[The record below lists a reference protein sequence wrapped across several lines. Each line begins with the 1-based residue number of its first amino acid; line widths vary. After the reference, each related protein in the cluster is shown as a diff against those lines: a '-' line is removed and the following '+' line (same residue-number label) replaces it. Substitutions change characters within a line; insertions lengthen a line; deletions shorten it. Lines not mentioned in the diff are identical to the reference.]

1 MCGIE
6 RARRWGGS
14 VMDETE
20 KATQQEVDEFAGR
33 VFGQLLEAMELLSI
47 HLGDRLG
54 LYRALLQGAATPAEL
69 SARAGVHERYAREWL
84 EQQAVA
90 GILEADREGDGEGD
104 ATVFRLPAA
113 QAEVLTN
120 PASLGFS
127 TPFARLFVSAAA
139 QMPALLDAYRSG
151 GGVAWARY
159 GADARDGQGD
169 VNRPWFEQA
178 LAGTLAAVPAVHDV
192 LSRPDAGV
200 ADIACGHGWSTIALA
215 RAYPDAIVDGF
226 DLDEQ
231 AIASAREHAAGV
243 ENVTFSELRG
253 EQLAEQGEA
262 RYDAAF
268 IFEALHDMPD
278 PIGVLSAIRRALRAD
293 GVLVVMDEAVA
304 ETFTAPG
311 DEVERAMYGYSLL
324 MCLPDSMSTPG
335 SVATGTVMRPATLE
349 RYARDAGFGGV
360 SVLPIDGFAS
370 FRFYALEP

>member
-1 MCGIE
+1 ME
-6 RARRWGGS
+6 
-14 VMDETE
+14 ETG
-20 KATQQEVDEFAGR
+20 KATEQEVEAFAGR

-90 GILEADREGDGEGD
+90 GILEVAREGDGEGG

-127 TPFARLFVSAAA
+127 APFARLFVSAAS

-178 LAGTLAAVPAVHDV
+178 LAGALAAVPAVHDV
-192 LSRPDAGV
+192 LSRPDAGI
-200 ADIACGHGWSTIALA
+200 ADVACGHGWSTIALA

-226 DLDEQ
+226 DLDEP
-231 AIASAREHAAGV
+231 AIASAREHAAGI

-253 EQLAEQGEA
+253 EQLAEQGEE

-278 PIGVLSAIRRALRAD
+278 PVGVLSAIRRALRAD

-304 ETFTAPG
+304 ETFAAPG

-324 MCLPDSMSTPG
+324 MCLPDSMSTAA

-349 RYARDAGFGGV
+349 RYARKAGFGGV
-360 SVLPIDGFAS
+360 SVLRIEGFAS